1 MPPSFMLYIYIYY
14 VIATLPYTRCGD
26 ARSARF
32 ADNQNRNY
40 DRECWKHHTTLTIN
54 SLSLLCYIYIYIYI
68 HIYIC
73 MYIYIHIYICIFV
86 YIYIYIH
93 TYVCDDDLSKD
104 FQKISPRI
112 NTSSTYSVVSPMHF
126 TIVYVISLVFCIVII
141 VWFREFRFSDK
152 N

>member
-1 MPPSFMLYIYIYY
+1 M
-14 VIATLPYTRCGD
+14 
-26 ARSARF
+26 
-32 ADNQNRNY
+32 
-40 DRECWKHHTTLTIN
+40 
-54 SLSLLCYIYIYIYI
+54 YIYI
-68 HIYIC
+68 HIY
-73 MYIYIHIYICIFV
+73 IYICIFV

-141 VWFREFRFSDK
+141 V
-152 N
+152 